1 MIKLFAGFFR
11 TFHNPTQTNIA
22 KMMSPTITGAS
33 SCTRKTIIAIIT
45 IKAIIPTIVVPIP
58 PNPNSIADLLS

>member
-1 MIKLFAGFFR
+1 
-11 TFHNPTQTNIA
+11 
-22 KMMSPTITGAS
+22 MMSPTITGAS

-58 PNPNSIADLLS
+58 PNPDLIADLLS